1 MTTHNLSFSTLVLSF
16 LLSTV
21 FTANVDA
28 HDDGLTCHEH
38 PCTENYPGGAC
49 WDGYFRDENGDDTI
63 DYQTSGQS
71 LIALGALIHRFDH
84 LVALSVSAYDPTV
97 VRQLRAAF
105 TELRQ
110 NIFIVLSL
118 LNRSESAVDSKESE
132 GLHQAALIVYNTT
145 ELSLLAEFRDIYS
158 AIREDH
164 HFILELKDVT
174 LYLSRRYGLP
184 DKILVALE
192 DAAASC

>member
-1 MTTHNLSFSTLVLSF
+1 MTHTISLRALVISI
-16 LLSTV
+16 LLNTV
-21 FTANVDA
+21 LTANLYA

-49 WDGYFRDENGDDTI
+49 WDGWFRDVDAGE
-63 DYQTSGQS
+63 YHQTSGDS
-71 LIALGALIHRFDH
+71 LISLAALIHRFDN
-84 LVALSVSAYDPTV
+84 LVVLSVGEYDSTV
-97 VRQLRAAF
+97 VRQLRAAV

-110 NIFIVLSL
+110 NIFTILSL
-118 LNRSESAVDSKESE
+118 LNRSESAVDPNESE
-132 GLHQAALIVYNTT
+132 GLHHAALIVYTTT
-145 ELSLLAEFRDIYS
+145 ELSLLTEFRDMHS

-184 DKILVALE
+184 EKILVALG